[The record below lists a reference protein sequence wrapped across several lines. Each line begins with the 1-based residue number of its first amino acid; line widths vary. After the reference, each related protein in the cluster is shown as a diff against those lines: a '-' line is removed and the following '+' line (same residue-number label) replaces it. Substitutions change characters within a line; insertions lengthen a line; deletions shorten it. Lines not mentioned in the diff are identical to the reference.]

1 MFSRYNHLVRIV
13 LAGYNIDAEVLA
25 ELLRDK
31 PRADATPET
40 LSAAYARI
48 SRDPRPITELRRA
61 ARQEVEKAR
70 RSNANIIFKMGHHSV
85 AEHAVFNF
93 DLIDVS
99 RLALEEIEKFRLCSY
114 TEKSQR
120 YQKLEGNYIIPEEIR
135 GTDHEPR
142 FTSLIAKQNK
152 YYGEL
157 LSRGV
162 EAEDARYVTSLA
174 TAGQVGLT
182 INARNLELL
191 LRRFAS
197 SRLAEVRQIGQ
208 AMYELVS
215 KIAPSIILFTAAN
228 DFDGKTYGELRD
240 GVRGAGKRKRKI
252 SPRCQLVDY
261 TKNADLKLV
270 TSLLHTSTGTSFINC
285 RRMAKALSKKERLE
299 FVKKAYRRMEFYDS
313 TLREFEHIVLTYDLV
328 MSSCCFGQMK
338 RHRLATITSQP
349 YQIELGVTVP
359 PKLRAAGEEKNYLR
373 LMAETEEVFHQLASS
388 LPMAAPYVLTGAH
401 RKRSLMTVNARELYH
416 ISRLRE
422 DAHAQWEIQEVS
434 AELTRLARRVMPL
447 TMLTIGGKDSYADV
461 YRQVF
466 GREPKVAPPKE

>member
-1 MFSRYNHLVRIV
+1 MQIV
-13 LAGYNIDAEVLA
+13 LAGYNLDAEVLA
-25 ELLRDK
+25 ELLQAA

-120 YQKLEGNYIIPEEIR
+120 YQKLEGNFIVPEEIR
-135 GTDHEPR
+135 TTNHEPL
-142 FTSLIAKQNK
+142 FTSLLAKQNK

-157 LSRGV
+157 LARGI
-162 EAEDARYVTSLA
+162 EAEDARYVTPLA
-174 TAGQVGLT
+174 TTGQVGMTL
-182 INARNLELL
+182 NARNLELL

-197 SRLAEVRQIGQ
+197 SQLAEVRQIGQ
-208 AMYELVS
+208 TMYELVS

-228 DFDGKTYGELRD
+228 DFDGKTYAELRA
-240 GVRGAGKRKRKI
+240 GVKGNRKRKL
-252 SPRCQLVDY
+252 SARCQLVDY
-261 TKNADLKLV
+261 TRDADLKLIAA
-270 TSLLHTSTGTSFINC
+270 LLHTSTGTSFINC
-285 RRMAKALSKKERLE
+285 RRLAKALSKKERLE
-299 FVKKAYRRMEFYDS
+299 FVKKACRHMEFYDS
-313 TLREFEHIVLTYDLV
+313 TLREFEHVVLTYDLV
-328 MSSCCFGQMK
+328 MSSSCFGQMK

-349 YQIELGVTVP
+349 YQVELGVTVP
-359 PKLRAAGEEKNYLR
+359 PKLRAAGEENNYLR
-373 LMAETEEVFHQLASS
+373 LMAETEEVFRQLAATV
-388 LPMAAPYVLTGAH
+388 PAAAPYVLTGAH
-401 RKRSLMTVNARELYH
+401 RKRSLLTVNARELYH

-422 DAHAQWEIQEVS
+422 DSHAQWEIREVS
-434 AELTRLARRVMPL
+434 AELTQFARRVMPL
-447 TMLTIGGKDSYADV
+447 TMLTIGGKDSYVAV

-466 GREPKVAPPKE
+466 GREPKIAPPKE

>member
-1 MFSRYNHLVRIV
+1 VQIL
-13 LAGYNIDAEVLA
+13 LAGYNLDAEVLA
-25 ELLRDK
+25 ELLRAA

-99 RLALEEIEKFRLCSY
+99 RLAMEEIEKFRLCSY

-120 YQKLEGNYIIPEEIR
+120 YQKLEGDFIVPAEVR
-135 GTDHEPR
+135 GLPAGRPGTKDEKS
-142 FTSLIAKQNK
+142 FVAIVNKQNK
-152 YYGEL
+152 YYAEL
-157 LSRGV
+157 IARGI

-174 TAGQVGLT
+174 TTGQVGMTL
-182 INARNLELL
+182 NARNLELL

-197 SRLAEVRQIGQ
+197 SQLAEVRQIGQ
-208 AMYELVS
+208 AMYDLVA

-228 DFDGKTYGELRD
+228 DLDGKTYAELKD
-240 GVRGAGKRKRKI
+240 GVGGARKNKV
-252 SPRCQLVDY
+252 SARCQLVDY
-261 TKNADLKLV
+261 TKDADLKLV
-270 TSLLHTSTGTSFINC
+270 AALLHTSTGTSFINC
-285 RRMAKALSKKERLE
+285 RRLAKAMSKKERLE
-299 FVKKAYRRMEFYDS
+299 FVKKAYQHMEFYDS
-313 TLREFEHIVLTYDLV
+313 TLREFEHVVLTYDLV
-328 MSSCCFGQMK
+328 MSASCFGQLK

-349 YQIELGVTVP
+349 YQTELGVTVP

-373 LMAETEEVFHQLASS
+373 LMAETDEVFRQLAVTV
-388 LPMAAPYVLTGAH
+388 PAAAPYVLTGGH
-401 RKRSLMTVNARELYH
+401 RKRSLLTVNARELYH

-422 DAHAQWEIQEVS
+422 DSHAQWEISELS
-434 AELTRLARRVMPL
+434 AELVRLARPVMPL
-447 TMLTIGGKDSYADV
+447 TLLTIGGKDRYV
-461 YRQVF
+461 EIYRQVF
-466 GREPKVAPPKE
+466 GREPKIRPPQE